1 MNAAEL
7 AGKRVTVM
15 GLGRFG
21 GGMGATKWLASQ
33 GAIVTVTDILPA
45 AKLAEPVAEIQP
57 LVESGRVRLALGRHV
72 ESDFTQADLV
82 VANPAV
88 PHPWDDKYLLAAER
102 AGVPITTEIAMVVE
116 AIKPGT
122 MTIGT
127 TGSAGKST
135 TTAMIAHA
143 LEKTGHKVALGG
155 NIGGSLLES
164 PPDEST
170 IVVLELS
177 SFMLYWLDRL
187 VKWSPRVAVVTNIT
201 PNHLDWHQTF
211 ENYAEC
217 KLHLLRHQNP
227 EDFAVLGPDLAA
239 ERSHACGK
247 VLVIPPSSFG
257 MPPLEVPGAHNRV
270 NAAMALAAASMASP
284 STPAGAILRE
294 LRNFPGLIHRLQLAH
309 ESRGG
314 GVRFWNDSKCT
325 TPEACLKAVE
335 ALSEAEPG
343 DVSRIH
349 LIAGGYDKGSD
360 LSPIA
365 ALAPKLAGLYCIG
378 ATGPT
383 LAKASGRH
391 VEVCGTLDRAVRAA
405 AARARPGDYVL
416 LSPGCASW
424 DQFTNYEYRGDAF
437 VKLVKEVAP

>member
-1 MNAAEL
+1 MSVS
-7 AGKRVTVM
+7 GKRVTVM

-33 GAIVTVTDILPA
+33 GAIVTVTDILPVE
-45 AKLAEPVAEIQP
+45 KLSEPVTEIQP
-57 LVESGRVRLALGRHV
+57 LVEAGRVHLALDGHN
-72 ESDFTQADLV
+72 ETDFTKSDLV

-88 PHPWDDKYLLAAER
+88 PHPWDNKYLLAAEQ

-116 AIKPGT
+116 ALKPGT
-122 MTIGT
+122 MTIGV

-135 TTAMIAHA
+135 TTAMVAHA

-164 PPDEST
+164 PPDEGT

-201 PNHLDWHQTF
+201 PNHLDWHGTF

-217 KLHLLRHQNP
+217 KLHLLRHQRR
-227 EDFAVLGPDLAA
+227 EDVAVLGPTLTDLQSSAA
-239 ERSHACGK
+239 GK
-247 VLVIPPSSFG
+247 AMVVPPSAFE
-257 MPPLEVPGAHNRV
+257 MKLKVPGAHNRV
-270 NAAMALAAASMASP
+270 NAAMALAAASAAAP
-284 STPAGAILRE
+284 QTPARDLIWE
-294 LRNFPGLIHRLQLAH
+294 LTSFPGLEHRLRLAH
-309 ESRGG
+309 ESK
-314 GVRFWNDSKCT
+314 GVQYWNDSKCT

-335 ALSEAEPG
+335 ALSEARPG
-343 DVSRIH
+343 DLSRIH
-349 LIAGGYDKGSD
+349 LIAGGYDKKID
-360 LSPIA
+360 LSPIS
-365 ALAPKLAGLYCIG
+365 ALAPRLAGLYCIG

-383 LAKASGRH
+383 LASASGRH
-391 VEVCGTLDRAVRAA
+391 VEDCGTLDRAVRAA
-405 AARARPGDYVL
+405 AERASPGQHVV